1 MRILHVIA
9 GVAAESGGPTEVLRQ
24 MTAELARRG
33 HSVSVLTTD
42 AAGAGRR
49 YQPGGPG
56 QAVFDPAVH
65 MDVQRA
71 LRAWV
76 PYPSGGHL
84 LGSWRAPTAFD
95 VAHVHGVF
103 TLPVSLAMAAFRARG
118 FPYLLRPCGMLD
130 SYSLRQRQHLKA
142 AWMMALDRPNLLGAA
157 HIQASTEH
165 EAEAVR
171 ALMSKPLH
179 SRIVVLPQG
188 VATPLAASGRRPHA
202 RPYLLFLSRI
212 ARKKGLIGLVDAF
225 ALIVHAHPELDLV
238 LAGPDEAGHRA
249 EVEARVQALG
259 IADRVVFV
267 GSVAGSDKSDWFAA
281 AEAFVLPSLD
291 ENFGVVVIEAAHHGT
306 PVIVSSEV
314 GLAPAVRRHGAGRV
328 TTLAPADLAAALNDV
343 LATGRTRFAAG
354 LAALA
359 AEHAWPHLIERLET
373 LYRDALGNSRPRIP

>member
-1 MRILHVIA
+1 MRVLHVIA

-49 YQPGGPG
+49 YQLQGPG
-56 QAVFDPAVH
+56 QAVFDPAVDMQVH
-65 MDVQRA
+65 RA
-71 LRAWV
+71 LLAST
-76 PYPSGGHL
+76 PYPSFTHA
-84 LGSWRAPTAFD
+84 LGSWRAPATFD

-118 FPYLLRPCGMLD
+118 LPYLLRPCGMLD
-130 SYSLRQRQHLKA
+130 SYSLHQRQHLKV

-157 HIQASTEH
+157 RIQTSTEH

-171 ALMSKPLH
+171 ALMPEPLH
-179 SRIVVLPQG
+179 ARIVVLPQG
-188 VATPLAASGRRPHA
+188 VAAPLAASGRRPHA

-225 ALIVHAHPELDLV
+225 ALLVRAHPELDLV

-259 IADRVVFV
+259 LEARVLFT
-267 GSVAGSDKSDWFAA
+267 GAVAGSDKSDWFAA

-306 PVIVSSEV
+306 PVVVSSEV
-314 GLAPAVRRHGAGRV
+314 GLALAIRRHGAGRV
-328 TTLAPADLAAALNDV
+328 TTLAPADLAATLNDV
-343 LATGRTRFAAG
+343 MATGRTSFASG

-359 AEHAWPHLIERLET
+359 AEHAWPNLIERLEA
-373 LYRDALGNSRPRIP
+373 LYRDALGNSRPRVQ